1 MEKLKKDG
9 LTILIGALLSF
20 LIYYTMYAIQFRDT
34 NTKEIDKKIN
44 ERPTRIEVESKINEK
59 AKVLDDKIEA
69 NRLSQQQQN
78 QMILEY
84 CKSIDGNVKALMEM
98 NNKKR

>member
-1 MEKLKKDG
+1 
-9 LTILIGALLSF
+9 
-20 LIYYTMYAIQFRDT
+20 MYAIQFRDT

-44 ERPTRIEVESKINEK
+44 ERPTRTEVESKINEK

>member
-1 MEKLKKDG
+1 
-9 LTILIGALLSF
+9 
-20 LIYYTMYAIQFRDT
+20 MYAIQFRDT

-44 ERPTRIEVESKINEK
+44 ERPTRTEVESKINEK

-78 QMILEY
+78 EMILEY

>member
-1 MEKLKKDG
+1 
-9 LTILIGALLSF
+9 
-20 LIYYTMYAIQFRDT
+20 MYAIQFRDT

-44 ERPTRIEVESKINEK
+44 ERPTRTEVESKIDEK

>member
-1 MEKLKKDG
+1 
-9 LTILIGALLSF
+9 
-20 LIYYTMYAIQFRDT
+20 MYAIQFRDT

-44 ERPTRIEVESKINEK
+44 ERPTRTEVESKINEK
-59 AKVLDDKIEA
+59 TKVLDDKIEA

-98 NNKKR
+98 NNEKR

>member
-1 MEKLKKDG
+1 
-9 LTILIGALLSF
+9 
-20 LIYYTMYAIQFRDT
+20 MYAIQFRDT

-84 CKSIDGNVKALMEM
+84 CKSIDGNVKELMEM

>member
-1 MEKLKKDG
+1 
-9 LTILIGALLSF
+9 
-20 LIYYTMYAIQFRDT
+20 MYAIQFRDT

-44 ERPTRIEVESKINEK
+44 ERPTRTEVESKINEK

-98 NNKKR
+98 NNKRR